1 MMRPPATDQDAI
13 GFGEKLLALL
23 DYGSFTA
30 TYKYAVLLGL
40 IDLCLEHAGKAG
52 EAPTSLTT
60 RQLAEKVVAL
70 YWPHSLPFA
79 AADRAVVLR
88 QSTSGQAGLLTLISR
103 FHETTSGTPFATLA
117 QARSL
122 SPGRFAR
129 LVEDVEW
136 KLIEMPLPRLQQL
149 GATYDSFIYQIGWD
163 RSVRRNAARG
173 PDFDNR
179 ILLVGDAGEHLIRL
193 AGLLRP
199 LIQRQWAAMFAK
211 VNRDLLEDSRL
222 EEFLFG
228 ATRVPLRALRDP
240 LRELQDGRCFYC
252 DGPIVKPAV
261 DHFLPWSR
269 YPDDGIENLVLA
281 DAACNAA
288 KRDFLAS
295 NKHVERWTARLSP
308 EGRTSGQLL
317 EIAAA
322 AGWESHP
329 ARTLSVARAVYLRL
343 PLDFRLWSRSKEFVA
358 VDREQLQAMLCVE
371 ARPPAPGFTV

>member
-1 MMRPPATDQDAI
+1 MIRPPGGDRGAI

-60 RQLAEKVVAL
+60 RQLAAKVVAL

-79 AADRAVVLR
+79 ADDRAVVLR
-88 QSTSGQAGLLTLISR
+88 LRQNTSGQAEILTLIR
-103 FHETTSGTPFATLA
+103 CFHEAESGVPLATMS
-117 QARSL
+117 QARFNA
-122 SPGRFAR
+122 PERFAR
-129 LVEDVEW
+129 LVSDVEW

-149 GATYDSFIYQIGWD
+149 GATYDPFIYQIGWD
-163 RSVRRNAARG
+163 TTIRRPAARG

-179 ILLVGDAGEHLIRL
+179 ILLVEEAGEHLIRL

-199 LIQRQWAAMFAK
+199 LIQRQWAAMVAR
-211 VNRDLLEDSRL
+211 VNRGLIEDSRL

-228 ATRVPLRALRDP
+228 TTRIQLRALRDP
-240 LRELQDGRCFYC
+240 LCELQDGRCFYC
-252 DGPIVKPAV
+252 GRQLVRPEV

-269 YPDDGIENLVLA
+269 YPDKGIENLVLA
-281 DAACNAA
+281 DTGCNAA

-295 NKHVERWTARLSP
+295 TEHVHHWTARVSP
-308 EGRTSGQLL
+308 DAATSEHLR
-317 EIAAA
+317 EIAERL
-322 AGWESHP
+322 GWESHP
-329 ARTLSVARAVYLRL
+329 RRTLSVARAVYLRL
-343 PLDFRLWSRSKEFVA
+343 PLDFRLWSREKEFIA
-358 VDREQLQAMLCVE
+358 LDRDLLRTSLLGV
-371 ARPPAPGFTV
+371 

>member
-1 MMRPPATDQDAI
+1 MTKPPGADRGAI

-60 RQLAEKVVAL
+60 RQLADKVVAL

-79 AADRAVVLR
+79 ADDRAVVLR
-88 QSTSGQAGLLTLISR
+88 QNTSGQAEILTLIRR
-103 FHETTSGTPFATLA
+103 FHEAAPSPPLATLT

-122 SPGRFAR
+122 APERFAR
-129 LVEDVEW
+129 LVADVEW

-149 GATYDSFIYQIGWD
+149 GSTYNPFIYRIGWD
-163 RSVRRNAARG
+163 TSIRGPEARG

-179 ILLVGDAGEHLIRL
+179 LLLVEEAGEHLIRL

-199 LIQRQWAAMFAK
+199 LIQRQWASMVAR
-211 VNRDLLEDSRL
+211 VNRELIEDSRL
-222 EEFLFG
+222 DEFLFG

-240 LRELQDGRCFYC
+240 LYELQNGRCFYC
-252 DGPIVKPAV
+252 RGSLLRPEV

-269 YPDDGIENLVLA
+269 YPDNGIENLVLA
-281 DAACNAA
+281 DAGCNAA
-288 KRDFLAS
+288 KQDFLAS
-295 NKHVERWTARLSP
+295 TEHVEHWTARLSTSAT
-308 EGRTSGQLL
+308 TSGQLQ
-317 EIAAA
+317 EIADAV
-322 AGWESHP
+322 GWESHSM
-329 ARTLSVARAVYLRL
+329 RTLSVARAVYLRL
-343 PLDFRLWSRSKEFVA
+343 PVDFQLWSREKEFVVVNRDLLRA
-358 VDREQLQAMLCVE
+358 SLLG
-371 ARPPAPGFTV
+371 P

>member
-1 MMRPPATDQDAI
+1 MRPPEADRGAI
-13 GFGEKLLALL
+13 GFGEKLLALV

-40 IDLCLEHAGKAG
+40 IDLCLEHAGNAG

-79 AADRAVVLR
+79 ADDRAVVLR
-88 QSTSGQAGLLTLISR
+88 QNTSGQAEILTLIRR
-103 FHETTSGTPFATLA
+103 FHEATSGTSFATLT

-122 SPGRFAR
+122 SPGRIAR

-149 GATYDSFIYQIGWD
+149 GATYDPFIYQIGWD
-163 RSVRRNAARG
+163 TSVRRPATRR

-199 LIQRQWAAMFAK
+199 LIQRQWAAMVAK
-211 VNRDLLEDSRL
+211 VNRELLEDSRL

-252 DGPIVKPAV
+252 DGPLAKPEV

-281 DAACNAA
+281 DAPCNAA

-295 NKHVERWTARLSP
+295 TDHVERWTARLSP
-308 EGRTSGQLL
+308 QSDTSGQLR
-317 EIAAA
+317 EIAIA
-322 AGWESHP
+322 AGWESHS

-343 PLDFRLWSRSKEFVA
+343 PIDFQLWSRSKEFVA
-358 VDREQLQAMLCVE
+358 VDREQLRASLFV
-371 ARPPAPGFTV
+371 A